1 LPDLCRFPRFTH
13 SLILCLGIAGLWVA
27 GSVRLAAMPPPDP
40 GALDQYRK
48 DGTLKAR
55 VAAAKAMGNHRID
68 PGLLENAKAR
78 LKHLAAPK
86 GSPESLMSP
95 PPAWDGGLPSTGTPK
110 MLVLCIDFNDYP
122 HNDSKNSQA
131 QIQARVFGTGDANGG
146 AAPYESLTN
155 YYKRASY
162 NQLTISGS
170 VLGWYRSSLDRSDIP
185 TNTAGR
191 QALIKE
197 ALQHYDTQGHN
208 FAQYDND
215 GNGSIEYFA
224 VIWSGPD
231 TGWSEFW
238 WGYQTGWS
246 NSTTPLTL
254 DGKTLG
260 KYSWQWES
268 RPVGGYFKPGTLI
281 HETGHAL
288 GLPDYYDYDAEVGID
303 GGVGG
308 LDMMDSSWGDHNCF
322 SKFLLDWITPS
333 VYTTSASGVSLR
345 ASGSYGDAAIVMPD
359 ATAGNAFGEFF
370 MVQNRTKTQ
379 NDATHPGEGL
389 LIWHVD
395 SRLDPSGGNAD
406 YLYDNSYTVH
416 KLLRLME
423 ADGLEEIEA
432 NGGGTAN
439 AGDYY
444 VAGTVFGPT
453 TWPSSARYDG
463 TQIWMGIDSVSAPGA
478 TVTFNVFTTPVDITP
493 PTGVPTA
500 PVGSTEAGAP
510 DSPVFTWEIGSAQDL
525 ESSITS
531 YQLQVGT
538 TPGGNDVFDGVIGPF
553 FRKSLPH
560 AGVDG
565 ATYYAR
571 VRALNGAALAT
582 NWSSNSAGLT
592 ISYPAFTCNTVDNCS
607 LSFKTIGPWFDQS
620 ATTYF
625 GSSAAQSAAIDHSS
639 NTFLQTTVTG
649 PGTLAFHWKVSCEAP
664 ESATVFYDNLAV
676 SIDGVVQKRI
686 GGEVDWTQESY
697 VLEAG
702 SHTVRWIYTK
712 DPSVA
717 SGSDAGW
724 VDQVEFVGG
733 NIVLPVID
741 SLGSNHGAPGS
752 VLVITGTGF
761 TGATSVRFGTY
772 ATSIFERDGDTQ
784 ITVTVPEGALSG
796 AITVVN
802 PAGSASS
809 AGTFTVLGFDLNQD
823 AYVDLKDMARL
834 ARSFGAVSTDAG
846 FPAELDLNG
855 DLVIDE
861 KDVLLYFDGL

>member
-1 LPDLCRFPRFTH
+1 M
-13 SLILCLGIAGLWVA
+13 
-27 GSVRLAAMPPPDP
+27 LA
-40 GALDQYRK
+40 QYRM

-55 VAAAKAMGNHRID
+55 VAAAKAMGNHRVE
-68 PGLLENAKAR
+68 PGLIEAAKYR
-78 LKHLAAPK
+78 LLRRITPK
-86 GSPESLMSP
+86 ERLDALMTP
-95 PPAWDGGLPSTGTPK
+95 PPAWDGGLPSTGSPK
-110 MLVLCIDFNDYP
+110 MLVLCIDFADYP
-122 HNDSKNSQA
+122 HSETKNSQA
-131 QIQARVFGTGDANGG
+131 QIQTRVFGAGDANGG

-155 YYKRASY
+155 FYKRASY
-162 NQLTISGS
+162 DQLTISGN
-170 VLGWYRSSLDRSDIP
+170 VLGWYRSALDRSDIP
-185 TNTAGR
+185 MTTAGR

-197 ALQHYDTQGHN
+197 ALQYYDTQGHD
-208 FAQYDND
+208 FTQYDND

-231 TGWSEFW
+231 NGWGEFW

-246 NSTTPLTL
+246 NSTTPLNL

-260 KYSWQWES
+260 RYSWQWES
-268 RPVGGYFKPGTLI
+268 NPTGGYFKPGTLI

-288 GLPDYYDYDAEVGID
+288 GLPDYYDYDPEVGPD

-308 LDMMDSSWGDHNCF
+308 LDMMDATLGDHNCF

-333 VYTTSASGVSLR
+333 VYTTSTSGVSLR

-370 MVQNRTKTQ
+370 MVQNRTKTG
-379 NDATHPGEGL
+379 NDTKHPGEGL

-395 SRLDPSGGNAD
+395 SRLDPSTGNAD
-406 YLYDNSYTVH
+406 YLYDNSYTAH

-432 NGGGTAN
+432 NGGGTAD

-444 VAGTVFGPT
+444 GAASSFGPT
-453 TWPSSARYDG
+453 TWPNSARYDG
-463 TQIWMGIDSVSAPGA
+463 TQIWMGINSVTAPGA
-478 TVTFNVFTTPVDITP
+478 TVTFNVFTIPVDITA

-500 PVGSTEAGAP
+500 PVGSTEGSAA
-510 DSPVFTWEIGSAQDL
+510 DTPVFTWEIGSAQDL

-531 YQLQVGT
+531 YHLQVGT

-553 FRKSLPH
+553 LRKSLPH
-560 AGVDG
+560 VGVDG
-565 ATYYAR
+565 VTYYAR
-571 VRALNGAALAT
+571 VRALNGAAMAT
-582 NWSSNSAGLT
+582 NWSSDSAGLT
-592 ISYPAFTCNTVDNCS
+592 ISYPAFTCSTVDNCS

-625 GSSAAQSAAIDHSS
+625 GSSAAQSAAIDNNS
-639 NTFLQTTVTG
+639 NTILQTTVTG
-649 PGTLAFHWKVSCEAP
+649 PGTLGFHWKVSCEAP
-664 ESATVFYDNLAV
+664 PSATAFYDNLAV

-697 VLEAG
+697 PIAEG
-702 SHTVRWIYTK
+702 SHVVRWIYTK
-712 DPSVA
+712 DPSDVG
-717 SGSDAGW
+717 GSDAGW
-724 VDQVEFVGG
+724 VDQVQFVGT
-733 NIVLPVID
+733 NIVLPVIET
-741 SLGSNHGAPGS
+741 LGSSHGVPGS

-772 ATSIFERDGDTQ
+772 ATSIFELDGDTQ

-796 AITVVN
+796 PITVVN
-802 PAGSASS
+802 PVGSSS
-809 AGTFTVLGFDLNQD
+809 STSAFTVLGFDLNQD
-823 AYVDLKDMARL
+823 AYVDLKDMARF
-834 ARSFGAVSTDAG
+834 ARRFGAQGTDPN
-846 FPAELDLNG
+846 FPTELDLNG